1 MIHNLHFFLC
11 QVQTIFHYLSLNI
24 QIHHQLRTNMSERNA
39 SYPSI
44 NDIFTG
50 GSVKTPLFLPD
61 IDENNRTD
69 SFQNTNSGGS
79 QPSVLQA
86 SPSQNVERPQINQD
100 GDKESSDRKGKK
112 KAKDVNEPRAL
123 VDWELDDKEN
133 KIQDDVLPRVS
144 LAPAPASAR
153 STSQTVSRPRASVP
167 SLYHAAPSDYVPSHP
182 ATSTTPITH
191 TRLPL
196 QSTLSLSHDSISKA
210 RAAEGSSNPQYV
222 SGRELRTVGQ
232 PRKPSALPKLDC
244 RSRPDGEI
252 TVQVDGNRTKRAI
265 AKDAYELIRPNAI
278 AAENAERANASA
290 RRSQDEDDKRSREIR
305 YPLRKRKR
313 SLFRP
318 TFNRFPSLGR
328 QGNGTTTGREI
339 RSKFNIGNATAT
351 SNLDSDSDVSHPG
364 SKSAS
369 EKGEKEE
376 GKEEKKERVSKQD
389 QDGFP
394 LSESE
399 LDGEELTDDEY
410 YESWCSPTSS
420 TFSFINTDNPSSNS
434 VAGPSSLRPPS
445 SDASHV
451 RFPDDASDSPGTQAK
466 DMGEG
471 FFEDAV
477 LGTGPSR

>member
-1 MIHNLHFFLC
+1 
-11 QVQTIFHYLSLNI
+11 
-24 QIHHQLRTNMSERNA
+24 MSERNA

-50 GSVKTPLFLPD
+50 GLVFPDSYCGHVNHPSDSSVKTPLFLPD

-69 SFQNTNSGGS
+69 AFQNTNSGGS
-79 QPSVLQA
+79 KPSVLQA

-210 RAAEGSSNPQYV
+210 RAAEGGSNPQYV

-244 RSRPDGEI
+244 RSRPDGEFA
-252 TVQVDGNRTKRAI
+252 VQVDGNRTKRAI

-290 RRSQDEDDKRSREIR
+290 RRRSQDEDDKQSREIR

-328 QGNGTTTGREI
+328 QGNGTTTDREI
-339 RSKFNIGNATAT
+339 RSKLNIGNATAT
-351 SNLDSDSDVSHPG
+351 SNLDSDSDDSHPG
-364 SKSAS
+364 SDSVSK
-369 EKGEKEE
+369 KGD
-376 GKEEKKERVSKQD
+376 KEEKEGKKEISKQD

-394 LSESE
+394 LSEPE

-420 TFSFINTDNPSSNS
+420 TFGFINTDNPSSNS

>member
-1 MIHNLHFFLC
+1 
-11 QVQTIFHYLSLNI
+11 
-24 QIHHQLRTNMSERNA
+24 MSERNA
-39 SYPSI
+39 SYLSI
-44 NDIFTG
+44 NDIFTE
-50 GSVKTPLFLPD
+50 GSAKTPLFLPD

-69 SFQNTNSGGS
+69 SFQNTNSGGF

-86 SPSQNVERPQINQD
+86 SPSQNVECPQTYQD
-100 GDKESSDRKGKK
+100 GDKGSSDRKGKK

-144 LAPAPASAR
+144 LVPASASAR
-153 STSQTVSRPRASVP
+153 STSQSLSRPRASAP

-182 ATSTTPITH
+182 ATSTNPVTH
-191 TRLPL
+191 TRLPS

-210 RAAEGSSNPQYV
+210 RAAGGSSNRQYV
-222 SGRELRTVGQ
+222 SGRELRTAGQ

-244 RSRPDGEI
+244 RSRPDGELM
-252 TVQVDGNRTKRAI
+252 VQVDGNRTKRAI

-290 RRSQDEDDKRSREIR
+290 RRGRDEDDKRSREIR
-305 YPLRKRKR
+305 FPLRKRRR

-318 TFNRFPSLGR
+318 TFNRFSSLGR

-339 RSKFNIGNATAT
+339 RSKLNIGNATAT
-351 SNLDSDSDVSHPG
+351 SNLDSDSDDSHPG
-364 SKSAS
+364 SDSVS

-376 GKEEKKERVSKQD
+376 KEGKKEISKQD

-399 LDGEELTDDEY
+399 LDGEESTDDEY

-420 TFSFINTDNPSSNS
+420 TFDFINTDNPSFNS
-434 VAGPSSLRPPS
+434 VTGPSSLRPPS
-445 SDASHV
+445 SDASDV
-451 RFPDDASDSPGTQAK
+451 RFPDDASDSPGTQAE

-471 FFEDAV
+471 FSEDPV
-477 LGTGPSR
+477 LGTSPSRWLGVEKPSLGKNQTAL

>member
-1 MIHNLHFFLC
+1 
-11 QVQTIFHYLSLNI
+11 
-24 QIHHQLRTNMSERNA
+24 MSERNA

-44 NDIFTG
+44 NDIFAG
-50 GSVKTPLFLPD
+50 GLVSPDCYCGHVNHPSDNSAKTPLFLPD
-61 IDENNRTD
+61 IDENNHTD
-69 SFQNTNSGGS
+69 SSQNTHSGGP

-86 SPSQNVERPQINQD
+86 SPSQNVERPQINQE
-100 GDKESSDRKGKK
+100 GSPDRKGKK

-144 LAPAPASAR
+144 LVPAPASAR
-153 STSQTVSRPRASVP
+153 STSQTLFRPRASAP
-167 SLYHAAPSDYVPSHP
+167 SLYHATPSDYVPSHP

-196 QSTLSLSHDSISKA
+196 QSTLSLSHDSISKT
-210 RAAEGSSNPQYV
+210 RAAGGSSNRQYV

-232 PRKPSALPKLDC
+232 PRKPSALPKLDR
-244 RSRPDGEI
+244 RSRPDGEL

-290 RRSQDEDDKRSREIR
+290 RRGREEDDKRSREIR
-305 YPLRKRKR
+305 SPLRKRRR

-318 TFNRFPSLGR
+318 TSNRFSSLGR

-339 RSKFNIGNATAT
+339 RSKLNIGNAT
-351 SNLDSDSDVSHPG
+351 SNLDSDSDDSHPG
-364 SKSAS
+364 SDSVS

-376 GKEEKKERVSKQD
+376 KEGKKEISKED

-420 TFSFINTDNPSSNS
+420 TFGFINTDNPSFNS
-434 VAGPSSLRPPS
+434 VAGPSSPRPSS
-445 SDASHV
+445 SDASYV
-451 RFPDDASDSPGTQAK
+451 RFPDDASDSPGTQAE

-471 FFEDAV
+471 FSEDPLV
-477 LGTGPSR
+477 LAGGWESRNPVWERIKPPYDSSGV